1 MKVMRANCRVQFT
14 AEDVAFVAATLG
26 GPAGQGEAVVR
37 LLADPDTRDLV
48 LDDRALFQAL
58 LEQPACL
65 RVSTHF
71 YFYILVRQVLRRA
84 GLEDRAVADYVA
96 ELLAEYS
103 QAGRARG
110 LNPDQPAPWEDCF
123 DLLAALKKVD
133 DRVAFS
139 LRAHLGNHTLF
150 LTGIFPQYLQWRKER
165 RAAPGLEYYEGLGQ
179 ASFRAAS
186 GHRLAQDYDLAPIF
200 DTLAARFRAAREA
213 LNDLSERLLTWQE
226 AGLWPRLPAQD
237 SAAL

>member
-1 MKVMRANCRVQFT
+1 MKVIRANCRVQFT

-26 GPAGQGEAVVR
+26 GPTGQAEVLGR
-37 LLADPDTRDLV
+37 LLGDADTRDLV
-48 LDDRALFQAL
+48 LDERSLFQAL

-103 QAGRARG
+103 QAGQNRG
-110 LNPDQPAPWEDCF
+110 SSADQPAPWDHCF
-123 DLLAALKKVD
+123 DLLAALEKVD
-133 DRVAFS
+133 DRVAFT

-186 GHRLAQDYDLAPIF
+186 SHRLAQDYELAPIF
-200 DTLAARFRAAREA
+200 DTLAEQFRAAREA

-226 AGLWPRLPAQD
+226 GPL
-237 SAAL
+237 